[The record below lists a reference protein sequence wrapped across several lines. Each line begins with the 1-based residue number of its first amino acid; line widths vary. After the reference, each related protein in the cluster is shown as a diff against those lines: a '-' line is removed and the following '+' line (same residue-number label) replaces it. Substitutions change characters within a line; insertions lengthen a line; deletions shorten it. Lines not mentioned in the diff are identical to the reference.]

1 MALYVYET
9 ATGRL
14 VSWGPSDDTP
24 VASDEVLLERG
35 YSKATGLAAL
45 DETHAWDEATKT
57 VVVVPAPVYPR
68 DIPTSR
74 FVLAFTPTEL
84 EAVRNSS
91 DPIVKQL
98 WIAATVVPEV
108 DMNRQSTI
116 DGVGYLELIGLI
128 GEGRAA
134 QILATE

>member
-1 MALYVYET
+1 MAAYVYET
-9 ATGRL
+9 ATGKL
-14 VSWGPSDDTP
+14 LSWGKDDNMP
-24 VASDEVLLERG
+24 AAPDLAERG
-35 YSKATGLAAL
+35 YTLVTGLPAL

-57 VVVVPAPVYPR
+57 VIVIPAPVRAR

-98 WIAATVVPEV
+98 WLAATVVPEI

-128 GEGRAA
+128 GSGRSA